1 MSDSVETRRCPK
13 CGATNLAS
21 ELAQREY
28 RCGDCGLELAHLDT
42 LSTGAVRGVL
52 GWLLDIGTLVNDRYR
67 VSAVLGKGG
76 FGVTYLVDDLR
87 LHGKRRALKEVPE
100 LYFDEYETRLLGRL
114 THPAIPDITDRF
126 SADGMVYQVLE
137 FGGDRTLR
145 TEQERRGGRI
155 PLFVFLPW
163 VQQLCEALQYLHAQD
178 PPVVHRDLKPE
189 NVLLD
194 EHERVMLIDFGIAK
208 EAAADTVTRTIG
220 RAVTQGFSPPEQ
232 VLGTGTDARSD
243 VYALGAILY
252 FCLTGQMPPAAHER
266 VTGRVME
273 PLSSFLPDIPPLV
286 DSAVMQA
293 LELNINLRQQSIPEL
308 ASVFELIQS
317 GSGSARTVL
326 APAGTE
332 PSVDTAGY
340 ALPSVQLPSVRTGAA
355 PTASIR
361 VGQPPEVESGPR
373 RSSAVILA
381 SMLFLGGAAAG
392 GYWLWMGQGGSSDP
406 EVSSA
411 SETDS
416 IEERSTSKPD
426 GVSERPDSAGV
437 STAGGQESPS
447 PAAAVKT
454 TADAT
459 EADPATADAA
469 VVTPRAASP
478 VPSVFSD
485 EQPDAARSSAEA
497 AKPKPKQNLMELFE
511 TLRSASAP
519 STEAPVGASAP
530 SPAAISV
537 VAPAALAP
545 MTGSGTTP
553 KVTTAPSVT
562 IEPKVTTTP
571 KSTAK
576 VTTTPKTTPKPTTK
590 PKVRTKPK
598 PKAVARSTPKP
609 RPKSKPASGSDWGF
623 QYKGARKT
631 D

>member
-1 MSDSVETRRCPK
+1 M
-13 CGATNLAS
+13 
-21 ELAQREY
+21 
-28 RCGDCGLELAHLDT
+28 
-42 LSTGAVRGVL
+42 RGVL

-155 PLFVFLPW
+155 PLFVLLPW
-163 VQQLCEALQYLHAQD
+163 VQQLCEALQYLHVQD

-208 EAAADTVTRTIG
+208 EAATDTMTRTIG

-266 VTGRVME
+266 VTGTAIK
-273 PLSSFLPDIPPLV
+273 PLSSVLPDIPPLIE
-286 DSAVMQA
+286 SAVMQA

-317 GSGSARTVL
+317 GSSSARTVL
-326 APAGTE
+326 APPGGGATA
-332 PSVDTAGY
+332 DTAGLT
-340 ALPSVQLPSVRTGAA
+340 LPSVQLPSHRTGGTA
-355 PTASIR
+355 PATSIR
-361 VGQPPEVESGPR
+361 VAQPPMVEPKSR
-373 RSSAVILA
+373 RNGALILA
-381 SMLFLGGAAAG
+381 SSLLLGGTAAG
-392 GYWLWMGQGGSSDP
+392 GYWLWVKQVRSPDP
-406 EVSSA
+406 EITTVP
-411 SETDS
+411 ETRS
-416 IEERSTSKPD
+416 IEATSTIRSD
-426 GVSERPDSAGV
+426 AAANRPDSAAAP
-437 STAGGQESPS
+437 TAAGAQEPS
-447 PAAAVKT
+447 PPVTVPVKT
-454 TADAT
+454 PADMTAVV
-459 EADPATADAA
+459 PATSGPASASA
-469 VVTPRAASP
+469 TKTPRPAPSL
-478 VPSVFSD
+478 PSVFSN
-485 EQPDAARSSAEA
+485 EQPKEARSTTGEA
-497 AKPKPKQNLMELFE
+497 KPKQNLMELFE
-511 TLRSASAP
+511 VRRRAALSTSTPEKSANVSGQP
-519 STEAPVGASAP
+519 
-530 SPAAISV
+530 PATVSV
-537 VAPAALAP
+537 VSPPTPEPVLQP
-545 MTGSGTTP
+545 TPTP
-553 KVTTAPSVT
+553 KIST
-562 IEPKVTTTP
+562 EPKVTTKP
-571 KSTAK
+571 KVKAKPKVTAK
-576 VTTTPKTTPKPTTK
+576 PKVAARPKPT
-590 PKVRTKPK
+590 
-598 PKAVARSTPKP
+598 P
-609 RPKSKPASGSDWGF
+609 RPKRKTSSSSDWGF